1 MNNNVVKA
9 DYPVKDYTPD
19 QVELIRRTIARGAS
33 DDELRLFL
41 GVCRRTGLC
50 PFSRQIYA
58 IKRWSQDDGREVLT
72 FQTGIDG
79 LRLIADRTGRYGGQV
94 GPHWTDGS
102 PCPLCQGKGFAA
114 AGSGPIRCPA
124 CDSSG
129 VRWLD
134 VWLAEKPPA
143 AARVGVLRTGF
154 AQPLWA
160 VARYAAYVQRRK
172 DKSPN
177 RFWQLMPD
185 LMVAK
190 VAEALAL
197 RKAFPQE
204 LSGLYSADEI
214 GQEEDAPQA
223 TPAQPKLA
231 PPPGAGTEPA
241 PAPGEKLLARLK
253 AHEADLVAAG
263 RCGPGDLLG
272 HVRASGAKTG
282 RSANLREW
290 AGGDIAWAV
299 AEVAAFDAA
308 HPPPGVAPD
317 LAALREAAED
327 AGYAD
332 EEALE
337 AFVMARTGG
346 GTSALSVT
354 GVRAVIAALHEEAAE
369 QRRMRAEEAA
379 AIAAEGPS

>member
-1 MNNNVVKA
+1 MSANVA
-9 DYPVKDYTPD
+9 TARDYTRE
-19 QVELIRRTIARGAS
+19 QVELIARTIARGAS
-33 DDELRLFL
+33 PDELALFL
-41 GVCRRTGLC
+41 SVCKRTGLD

-58 IKRWSQDDGREVLT
+58 IKRWSQEDGREVLT

-102 PCPLCQGKGFAA
+102 PCPLCQGKGYAA
-114 AGSGPIRCPA
+114 AGSGPVRCPA
-124 CDSSG
+124 CDTSG

-143 AARVGVLRTGF
+143 AARVGVIRTGF

-185 LMVAK
+185 HMLGK
-190 VAEALAL
+190 CAEAMAL

-204 LSGLYSADEI
+204 LSGVYSADEI

-223 TPAQPKLA
+223 TPPQPKLV
-231 PPPGAGTEPA
+231 PPSRAGADSV

-272 HVRASGAKTG
+272 HVRAAGTKRG
-282 RSANLREW
+282 LSANVNEW
-290 AGGDIAWAV
+290 AGGDIAFAV
-299 AEVAAFDAA
+299 AEVQAFDAA
-308 HPPPGVAPD
+308 HP
-317 LAALREAAED
+317 
-327 AGYAD
+327 
-332 EEALE
+332 
-337 AFVMARTGG
+337 RT
-346 GTSALSVT
+346 
-354 GVRAVIAALHEEAAE
+354 
-369 QRRMRAEEAA
+369 RR
-379 AIAAEGPS
+379 PSRPS